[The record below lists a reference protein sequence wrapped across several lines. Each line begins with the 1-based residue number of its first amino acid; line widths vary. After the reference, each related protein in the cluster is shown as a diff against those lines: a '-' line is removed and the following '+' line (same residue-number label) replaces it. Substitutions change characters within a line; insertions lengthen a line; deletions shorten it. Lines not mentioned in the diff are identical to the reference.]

1 MYCICLWNQKIFL
14 SLHRQTKQR
23 NKMIKGYSF
32 NLATRFGS
40 DYKIPIAV
48 YDNVE
53 SFEYELNLYEKDYGA
68 LTKWN
73 ELVKNVERYYNGDNE
88 AFLLEYY
95 NVRDKII
102 TTTLDSDIYKQ
113 FITYKDPTVMIVD
126 DAVLK
131 YREKEHPTPKYSNGI
146 YNQESIGKHL
156 VSIDLRNA
164 NFQALKYINVIN
176 GDIVSIIT
184 STPII
189 VQTDVII

>member
-1 MYCICLWNQKIFL
+1 MLHLFVESKILRIFAP
-14 SLHRQTKQR
+14 SNKTR

-102 TTTLDSDIYKQ
+102 TTTLDSGIYKQ
-113 FITYKDPTVMIVD
+113 FITCKDPTDMIVD

-131 YREKEHPTPKYSNGI
+131 YREKEHPTPTYS
-146 YNQESIGKHL
+146 K
-156 VSIDLRNA
+156 
-164 NFQALKYINVIN
+164 
-176 GDIVSIIT
+176 
-184 STPII
+184 
-189 VQTDVII
+189 